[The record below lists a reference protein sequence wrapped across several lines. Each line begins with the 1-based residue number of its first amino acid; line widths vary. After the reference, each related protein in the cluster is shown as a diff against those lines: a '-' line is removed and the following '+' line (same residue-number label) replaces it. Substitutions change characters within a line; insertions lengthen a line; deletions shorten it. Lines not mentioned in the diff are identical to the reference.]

1 MKKTIKIESLKVKNF
16 KGIKSLIIN
25 FGDVQTKIYGAN
37 GTGKTT
43 GFDAFTWLLFDKDH
57 LDNSKF
63 GIKPLDI
70 NNKTTDKL
78 DSFVEAVINVDDE
91 KIALSKTLREKWV
104 KRRGAA
110 ETEFNGNET
119 IYTWNDVPLKASE
132 FNAKVNEIINEGV
145 FKLVT
150 NPLAFNSLHWEK
162 QREILIDV
170 IGGVD
175 DNSIVKQNK
184 DFSTLLN
191 SLGNKSLE
199 EFQREIKARIKKAKD
214 EIKFIPTR
222 IDEVLNNAPEKLDF
236 EAIKKEIEVNQT
248 KLLKIEE
255 QIKDA
260 NKLKEKEL
268 KKQSE
273 ARIKVIELE
282 AEIKTIEATIKS
294 VAEANYREANVELS
308 KLNVE
313 LKQNN
318 EDLGSYKSALLKL
331 ESRREIAE
339 LDVSVVER
347 KIKDLRAKWATE
359 NASTFEF
366 DEDASKCSACD
377 REYEAD
383 KIESEKESQL
393 AIFNARKTKR
403 LLSINNEG
411 KELTKELENAKEELK
426 KIEVRIAN
434 GIKEIEKL
442 YKNEKG
448 LKIEI
453 KETPEAILSE
463 FIEIEK
469 EKQVSIIKAINEDI
483 AKINDKINN
492 SKDDNDD
499 SLEMDANN
507 IKGIIR
513 ELEKRLYAKEQIEQ
527 SNKRVAEL
535 EKEESNLATV
545 ILDLER
551 TEFTIEEFNRAKIEM
566 LESKVNDKFK
576 YVKFSLFE
584 QQVNGGEKETCQ
596 SLINGVPFSD
606 ANTGSKI
613 NAGIDII
620 NTLCSHYNVSA
631 PIFIDNAESVDIIVG
646 LESQYIRLIKNTE
659 DKVLRIET
667 DFDSDSKFEEDL
679 KNAIKSI
686 S

>member
-1 MKKTIKIESLKVKNF
+1 MKKTIKIQSLKLKNF
-16 KGIKSLIIN
+16 KGIKSQKVN
-25 FGDVQTKIYGAN
+25 FGDNQTNIYGGN
-37 GTGKTT
+37 GVGKTSV
-43 GFDAFTWLLFDKDH
+43 FDAFTWLLFGKDH
-57 LDNSKF
+57 LDQTKF
-63 GIKPLDI
+63 GIKPLDS
-70 NNKTTDKL
+70 NNNTTDKL

-91 KIALSKTLREKWV
+91 KITLSKTLREKWV

-132 FNAKVNEIINEGV
+132 FNAKVNDIINEGV

-184 DFSTLLN
+184 DFSALLN

-236 EAIKKEIEVNQT
+236 KAIEKEIESNHT
-248 KLLKIEE
+248 KLSKIEE

-260 NKLKEKEL
+260 NKLKEEEL

-273 ARIKVIELE
+273 AWIKVIELE
-282 AEIKTIEATIKS
+282 TEIKTIEATIKS

-318 EDLGSYKSALLKL
+318 EDFESYKSALLKL
-331 ESRREIAE
+331 ESRKEIAE

-359 NASTFEF
+359 NARTFEF
-366 DEDASKCSACD
+366 DESLSKCSACD

-403 LLSINNEG
+403 LLSINNDG
-411 KELTKELENAKEELK
+411 KGLTHELK
-426 KIEVRIAN
+426 ESKSELLKLTDRIEK
-434 GIKEIEKL
+434 GTKEIEKL
-442 YKNEKG
+442 DKDIKRLE
-448 LKIEI
+448 IEI
-453 KETPEAILSE
+453 KEIPESILSD
-463 FIEIEK
+463 FIEVEQ
-469 EKQVSIIKAINEDI
+469 EKQASSIKTINESI

-566 LESKVNDKFK
+566 LESKVNDEFK

-620 NTLCSHYNVSA
+620 NTLCSHYNISA

-659 DKVLRIET
+659 DKVLRIE
-667 DFDSDSKFEEDL
+667 SK
-679 KNAIKSI
+679 N
-686 S
+686 

>member
-1 MKKTIKIESLKVKNF
+1 MKKTIKIQSLKLKNF
-16 KGIKSLIIN
+16 KGIKSQKVS
-25 FGDVQTKIYGAN
+25 FGDNQTNIYGGN
-37 GTGKTT
+37 GVGKTSV
-43 GFDAFTWLLFDKDH
+43 FDAFTWLLFGKDH
-57 LDNSKF
+57 LDQTKF
-63 GIKPLDI
+63 GIKTYDK
-70 NNKTTDKL
+70 NNNTIQKIDN
-78 DSFVEAVINVDDE
+78 SVEGVINVNGE
-91 KIALSKTLREKWV
+91 VITISRTLREKWV
-104 KRRGAA
+104 KRRGSAD
-110 ETEFNGNET
+110 TEFTGNET
-119 IYTWNDVPLKASE
+119 IYTWNEVPVSARE
-132 FNAKVNEIINEGV
+132 FSDNVNEIIDEGV

-150 NPLAFNSLHWEK
+150 NPLAFNSLHWEA
-162 QREILIDV
+162 QRKILIDV
-170 IGGVD
+170 IGGIS
-175 DNSIVKQNK
+175 DNDIIK
-184 DFSTLLN
+184 
-191 SLGNKSLE
+191 GNKSFEGLVNVLGGKSLDL
-199 EFQREIKARIKKAKD
+199 FQREIKAKIKKAKE

-222 IDEVLNNAPEKLDF
+222 IDEVLNNTPDKLDF
-236 EAIKKEIEVNQT
+236 KAIEKEIEVNQA
-248 KLLKIEE
+248 KLSKIEE
-255 QIKDA
+255 QIKDI
-260 NKLKEKEL
+260 NKSKEAEL

-318 EDLGSYKSALLKL
+318 EDLESYKSVLLKL
-331 ESRREIAE
+331 ESRKETAE
-339 LDVSVVER
+339 LNVSSVER
-347 KIKDLRAKWATE
+347 KIKDLREKWATE
-359 NASTFEF
+359 NARTFEF
-366 DEDASKCSACD
+366 DESLSKCSACD

-393 AIFNARKTKR
+393 AIFNARKYKR

-426 KIEVRIAN
+426 KVEVRIAN

-442 YKNEKG
+442 EKNEKG

-453 KETPEAILSE
+453 KETPEVILSD

-483 AKINDKINN
+483 ARINDKLNN

-499 SLEMDANN
+499 SLEMDADN

-513 ELEKRLYAKEQIEQ
+513 ELEKMLYAKEQINQ

-535 EKEESNLATV
+535 KKEESNLATV

-566 LESKVNDKFK
+566 LETKVNDKFK

-620 NTLCSHYNVSA
+620 NTLCSHYNISA

-667 DFDSDSKFEEDL
+667 
-679 KNAIKSI
+679 KN
-686 S
+686 

>member
-1 MKKTIKIESLKVKNF
+1 MIKTIRIQSLNLKNF
-16 KGIKSLIIN
+16 KGIKSQRVDFDYN
-25 FGDVQTKIYGAN
+25 QTNIYGGN
-37 GTGKTT
+37 GVGKTSI
-43 GFDAFTWLLFDKDH
+43 FDAFTWLLFGKDH
-57 LDNSKF
+57 LDQTKF
-63 GIKPLDI
+63 GIKTYDK
-70 NNKTTDKL
+70 NNNTIQKIDN
-78 DSFVEAVINVDDE
+78 SVEGVINVDGDM
-91 KIALSKTLREKWV
+91 ITISRTLREKWV
-104 KRRGAA
+104 KRRGSAD
-110 ETEFNGNET
+110 TEFTGNET
-119 IYTWNDVPLKASE
+119 IYTWNEVPVSARE
-132 FNAKVNEIINEGV
+132 FSDNVNEIIDEGV

-150 NPLAFNSLHWEK
+150 NPLAFNSLHWEA
-162 QREILIDV
+162 QRKILIDI
-170 IGGVD
+170 IGGIS
-175 DNSIVKQNK
+175 DNDIIKGNK
-184 DFSTLLN
+184 SFEGLIN
-191 SLGNKSLE
+191 SLGGKSLDL
-199 EFQREIKARIKKAKD
+199 FQREIKAKIKKAKE

-222 IDEVLNNAPEKLDF
+222 IDEVLNNAPEALDF
-236 EAIKKEIEVNQT
+236 KSIEKEIEVNQA
-248 KLLKIEE
+248 KLSKIEE
-255 QIKDA
+255 QIKDV
-260 NKLKEKEL
+260 NKSKEEEL

-273 ARIKVIELE
+273 SRIKVIELE

-308 KLNVE
+308 KLNIE

-318 EDLGSYKSALLKL
+318 EDLESYKSALLKL
-331 ESRREIAE
+331 ESRKETAE

-347 KIKDLRAKWATE
+347 KIKGLREKWATE
-359 NASTFEF
+359 SARTFEF
-366 DEDASKCSACD
+366 DESSSKCSACN

-383 KIESEKESQL
+383 KIESEKESQEKV
-393 AIFNARKTKR
+393 FNARKTKR

-434 GIKEIEKL
+434 GTKEIEKL
-442 YKNEKG
+442 EKDIKG
-448 LKIEI
+448 LEIEI
-453 KETPEAILSE
+453 KETPEVILSD

-483 AKINDKINN
+483 ARINDKLNN

-499 SLEMDANN
+499 SLEMDADN

-513 ELEKRLYAKEQIEQ
+513 ELEKMLYAKEQINQ

-535 EKEESNLATV
+535 KKEESNLATV

-566 LESKVNDKFK
+566 LETKVNDKFK

-646 LESQYIRLIKNTE
+646 LESQYIRLIKNTK

-667 DFDSDSKFEEDL
+667 
-679 KNAIKSI
+679 KN
-686 S
+686 